1 MCIRDRNTD
10 NNGKKKKHPCTTN
23 DLVFVNKHNFTNNVN
38 ILLPDLRDDLLQEY
52 DEDINKQILKCPEV
66 LIKFNNGITVSA
78 LIDTGSV
85 INGLSEEWFNVNKKD
100 IEPYEILP
108 MTNSLIIS
116 AVGNK
121 SKLIRKQI
129 LCDIEIDG
137 LKNECVFLVIPVLI
151 NGFEVFTLCTHEIHQ

>member
-1 MCIRDRNTD
+1 MW
-10 NNGKKKKHPCTTN
+10 
-23 DLVFVNKHNFTNNVN
+23 
-38 ILLPDLRDDLLQEY
+38 DDLLHEY
-52 DEDINKQILKCPEV
+52 DEDITKQILKCPEI
-66 LIKFNNGITVSA
+66 LIQFNNNIKVLA
-78 LIDTGSV
+78 LVDTGSV
-85 INGLSEEWFNVNKKD
+85 INGLSEEWFNANKRD

-137 LKNECVFLVIPVLI
+137 IKNECFF
-151 NGFEVFTLCTHEIHQ
+151 NYT

>member
-1 MCIRDRNTD
+1 M
-10 NNGKKKKHPCTTN
+10 
-23 DLVFVNKHNFTNNVN
+23 
-38 ILLPDLRDDLLQEY
+38 
-52 DEDINKQILKCPEV
+52 
-66 LIKFNNGITVSA
+66 SA

-116 AVGNK
+116 AIGNK

-129 LCDIEIDG
+129 LCDIETVSYTHLDVYKRQIYNTKTNQTKGQSPVAWLRRSEMEHMLWG
-137 LKNECVFLVIPVLI
+137 LSCNEHTYER
-151 NGFEVFTLCTHEIHQ
+151 NTQ

>member
-1 MCIRDRNTD
+1 MCIRDSPYTANDIVFD
-10 NNGKKKKHPCTTN
+10 NKNN
-23 DLVFVNKHNFTNNVN
+23 LTNNVN
-38 ILLPDLRDDLLQEY
+38 ILLPDLRDDLLHEY
-52 DEDINKQILKCPEV
+52 DEDITKQILKCPEV
-66 LIKFNNGITVSA
+66 LIKFNDNIQVLA

-85 INGLSEEWFNVNKKD
+85 INGLSEEWFNANKRD

-137 LKNECVFLVIPVLI
+137 IKNECVF
-151 NGFEVFTLCTHEIHQ
+151 